1 MINMEL
7 VEILTIISISLA
19 ALGLFANYFQIR
31 KANIQKRAEYIVKL
45 YNDFVNDTDM
55 IDIYYQLEYS
65 DFDYNDNFHGS
76 ASEKNLD
83 KLLGHF
89 SNIGRLYFMGILKK
103 KDLKFLEY
111 EFLIIYQNRNIQNY
125 LKFLDDWFKLR
136 EINDEKFEYL
146 RKTGKLLESQR
157 A

>member
-1 MINMEL
+1 MEL
-7 VEILTIISISLA
+7 AELLTIISISLA
-19 ALGLFANYFQIR
+19 ALGLFANYYQIR

-65 DFDYNDNFHGS
+65 DFEYNDEFHGS
-76 ASEKNLD
+76 ETEKNLD

-125 LKFLDDWFKLR
+125 LKFLDNLFKSR

-146 RKTGKLLESQR
+146 RKTGKLLDS
-157 A
+157 